1 MSNILI
7 FYGTTTGNTE
17 VVAQKI
23 ADELNAA
30 DKSAELKN
38 ETEITPKIVNSYDT
52 LIIGSSTWDDGQ
64 LQSDMAEFIEKMAA
78 ENPSL
83 TDKKVAIFALG
94 DASYPEFCASAEL
107 LEQAF
112 KNTNIIKPI
121 LKMDGFPDMEENQTQ
136 LKIWLKKIIA
146 KL

>member
-23 ADELNAA
+23 ADELNAVN
-30 DKSAELKN
+30 KPSELKN
-38 ETEITPKIVNSYDT
+38 VAEITPEILNSYDN

-64 LQSDMAEFIEKMAA
+64 LQSDMAEFIEEITA
-78 ENPSL
+78 ENLSL
-83 TDKKVAIFALG
+83 TNKKVAIFALG
-94 DASYPEFCASAEL
+94 DGSYPEFCASAEL

-112 KNTNIIKPI
+112 KNSNIIKPI
-121 LKMDGFPDMEENQTQ
+121 LKIDGFPDMEENQTQ
-136 LKIWLKKIIA
+136 LKTWLKKIIA
-146 KL
+146 QL